1 MAPKMTTFMCIVTL
15 MEPFLCIFA
24 SSLQGP
30 SRLERIQADCL
41 QKQLKEKD
49 TTGPGWFELPKTEM
63 TAELKRDL
71 QVISMRD
78 ALDSK
83 RFFKK
88 DKSSSKVPKYSQVGH
103 IVEGNTEF
111 YSARQSKKER
121 KRTIVEEVLAE
132 EAKNHKH
139 KRKYNE
145 IMAENRRNASLN
157 RRRTKRKK

>member
-1 MAPKMTTFMCIVTL
+1 MTTLFIFIVTL
-15 MEPFLCIFA
+15 MEKFLFIFA
-24 SSLQGP
+24 SSLQ
-30 SRLERIQADCL
+30 SHCRLERRKTDCL

-71 QVISMRD
+71 QVISMQD
-78 ALDSK
+78 ALDRK

-121 KRTIVEEVLAE
+121 RRTIVEEVLAE

-145 IMAENRRNASLN
+145 IMAENRRNATLN
-157 RRRTKRKK
+157 RKRIKRKK